1 MANHIVGIDQAGT
14 RPVGEHGHADKE
26 DSLAERK
33 SRLLRQAEFHRV
45 NIVNAKTAI
54 KQGSRPEALF
64 HSALDHATWA
74 VRSRV
79 DQLLRPTGTNVASMM
94 PYMLTIL
101 GFLRRRRMLKPALG
115 VVAAAAGLAW
125 YVQRRR
131 NEHLPH

>member
-1 MANHIVGIDQAGT
+1 MANHIVGIDNARPAG
-14 RPVGEHGHADKE
+14 GGGHGDKE

-74 VRSRV
+74 MRSRV
-79 DQLLRPTGTNVASMM
+79 DHLLRPTGTNVASMM
-94 PYMLTIL
+94 PYALSIL
-101 GFLRRRRMLKPALG
+101 AFLRRRRMVKPALG
-115 VVAAAAGLAW
+115 VAAVAAGLAW
-125 YVQRRR
+125 YVQRQR
-131 NEHLPH
+131 NQHLRH

>member
-1 MANHIVGIDQAGT
+1 MANHIVGIDQAET
-14 RPVGEHGHADKE
+14 RPVGQDGHADKD

-33 SRLLRQAEFHRV
+33 ARLLRQAEFHRV

-74 VRSRV
+74 LRSRV

-101 GFLRRRRMLKPALG
+101 AFLRRRRMVKPVLG
-115 VVAAAAGLAW
+115 VVAVAAGLAW

-131 NEHLPH
+131 NAHLPH